1 MSKQSLYKRA
11 ALAIKSLDKENKNLE
26 TRIDELS
33 GKLTKL
39 AKAQDLS
46 LRFMK
51 IGAFPIED
59 FEEHYKKFQEKS
71 YNELETFEKAAEL
84 ISDPNFSMEIGT
96 LSEEPEGG
104 GSPESRFIQNI
115 LNEF

>member
-11 ALAIKSLDKENKNLE
+11 ALAIKGLERENENLE
-26 TRIDELS
+26 NRIDELS
-33 GKLTKL
+33 KSITKL
-39 AKAQDLS
+39 AKAQELS
-46 LRFMK
+46 IRFMK
-51 IGAFPIED
+51 IGAFPVED

-71 YNELETFEKAAEL
+71 SQELETFEKAAEL
-84 ISDPNFSMEIGT
+84 INDPSFSMEIGT
-96 LSEEPEGG
+96 LSDEPEGG